1 MLPVGAFNFEPSPG
15 DKARTSK
22 LAPSVPLLPP
32 SHGRTGKGGLPKDQ
46 ALSAP
51 AERTDWSSGSD
62 PLQSKLERWC
72 QLLDTAPGD
81 ILTRHGARSP
91 SPGSQLQVL
100 PPPEPRTGRGVSP
113 SPSPLWPSRASQGPD
128 ENTCHLLHVLPV
140 RCRETVAA
148 KQHLG
153 NITFQTCATADYCS
167 FGTARKATCSEG

>member
-32 SHGRTGKGGLPKDQ
+32 SRGRTGKGGLPKGQ

-72 QLLDTAPGD
+72 QLLDTAAGD

-100 PPPEPRTGRGVSP
+100 PDLSHEPEEECLPALRLS
-113 SPSPLWPSRASQGPD
+113 GPQ
-128 ENTCHLLHVLPV
+128 EHHRVQMKTP
-140 RCRETVAA
+140 
-148 KQHLG
+148 
-153 NITFQTCATADYCS
+153 
-167 FGTARKATCSEG
+167 ATCSMYSL

>member
-32 SHGRTGKGGLPKDQ
+32 SHGRTGKGGLPKGQ

-81 ILTRHGARSP
+81 IPPGTEQGAP
-91 SPGSQLQVL
+91 
-100 PPPEPRTGRGVSP
+100 
-113 SPSPLWPSRASQGPD
+113 AQGPSYRSYPHPSH
-128 ENTCHLLHVLPV
+128 EPEEECLPALRLSGPQEHHRV
-140 RCRETVAA
+140 QMKTP
-148 KQHLG
+148 
-153 NITFQTCATADYCS
+153 
-167 FGTARKATCSEG
+167 ATCSMYSL